1 MKHVFSAILFVALA
15 FCAGATPP
23 PPSFYGTQEV
33 TINGLKD
40 FAKFEQEMQEE
51 IYDIVNPYGGNDIDC
66 NDWALLWYFK
76 FNGGVE
82 PKRARIFCNNVIRHT
97 FVGVNVKGQWLYID
111 AQACVPM
118 KNTVLGNQN
127 YDEKDNWEYTD
138 FILSAWYSGGKGNAD
153 LWHKLRKLQEME

>member
-23 PPSFYGTQEV
+23 PPSFYRMQEV
-33 TINGLKD
+33 TTDDFKD
-40 FAKFEQEMQEE
+40 YEKFEQELHEE
-51 IYDIVNPYGGNDIDC
+51 IRDLVNPYGGNDIDC

-97 FVGVNVKGQWLYID
+97 FIGVNVKDKWLYID
-111 AQACVPM
+111 AQTCVPL
-118 KNTVLGNQN
+118 KNTVLGNHN

-138 FILSAWYSGGKGNAD
+138 FILSAWFLGGKGNAD
-153 LWHKLRKLQEME
+153 LWHRLRKLQEME